1 MLSFYELSYDD
12 LLEYC
17 QQQELPVASARLLF
31 NWHYKKNQRDV
42 FSHQHLSQAA
52 RRFFYSHFDFTL
64 PQVYKL
70 QMSEDKTVKFLF
82 RLADERFIESVLIP
96 FQGKYT
102 LCVSSQVGCAMNC
115 SFCYTGQQGFGRHL
129 SAAEII
135 GQYLQAKTWLTA
147 NRPHEDR
154 ILNVVFMG
162 QGEPLHNFD
171 SVKKACHI
179 FLSQYG
185 LSLAAHKITIST
197 SGYLPGLKRWPGE
210 MPNVNIAL
218 SLHSVF
224 NEKRDVLIPIN
235 RKYPLIE
242 ILPLVDA
249 IPQGEKRFVTYEY
262 LLIDQ
267 LNDTESDAHATGQTL
282 SGRKAYV
289 NLIPFNSVPG
299 TYYRRPNIERVERF
313 KDILESYGIPV
324 TIRTTKGD
332 AILAACGQL
341 NTQAGSAQTVS
352 TVSTTME

>member
-1 MLSFYELSYDD
+1 
-12 LLEYC
+12 
-17 QQQELPVASARLLF
+17 
-31 NWHYKKNQRDV
+31 
-42 FSHQHLSQAA
+42 
-52 RRFFYSHFDFTL
+52 
-64 PQVYKL
+64 
-70 QMSEDKTVKFLF
+70 
-82 RLADERFIESVLIP
+82 
-96 FQGKYT
+96 
-102 LCVSSQVGCAMNC
+102 
-115 SFCYTGQQGFGRHL
+115 
-129 SAAEII
+129 
-135 GQYLQAKTWLTA
+135 
-147 NRPHEDR
+147 
-154 ILNVVFMG
+154 
-162 QGEPLHNFD
+162 
-171 SVKKACHI
+171 
-179 FLSQYG
+179 
-185 LSLAAHKITIST
+185 
-197 SGYLPGLKRWPGE
+197 

-224 NEKRDVLIPIN
+224 NEKRDILIPIN

-267 LNDTESDAHATGQTL
+267 LNDTESDAHATGKTL
-282 SGRKAYV
+282 RGRKAYV